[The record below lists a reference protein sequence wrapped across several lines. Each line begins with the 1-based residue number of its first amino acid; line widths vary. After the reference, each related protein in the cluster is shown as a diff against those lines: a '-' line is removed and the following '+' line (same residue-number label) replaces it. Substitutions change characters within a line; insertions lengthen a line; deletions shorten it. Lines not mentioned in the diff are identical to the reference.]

1 MLFKRNKIIFNIH
14 LIIGLIATIPL
25 LIMTLAAPFASYR
38 EEIKSAINEKYI
50 NLAPS
55 EKPNLSLSEI
65 LAKAKSEIKFD
76 TLENVQI
83 GGENKAYSISVTKD
97 KKPLIFFIDPRT
109 GEVISEDW
117 GEKTRMIILSL
128 HRNLGFALLDSK
140 VPANIGKQ
148 IVAISSIIMAL
159 LAISGLILYAPAIK
173 RNLLNSL
180 KIKTNAKGYA
190 CFYNLHTSL
199 GTYVAIL
206 LVVMSLTGLYWSY
219 GWVRNSVNSIF
230 FELKPSQ
237 AQRAMPQRN
246 LIPISDDKFKEIEAA
261 EQIFKDNVTLELKS
275 LTINVPE
282 NNQSTYTINYE
293 TSESQVGKLKLDAS
307 ADKIKENKLVSK
319 SDSIPEAKKAGRKV
333 LSLHTGEMF
342 GEIGQI
348 VFAISCVIAVLL
360 IITGFLMTI
369 KRSKA
374 I

>member
-50 NLAPS
+50 NLTPS

-65 LAKAKSEIKFD
+65 LAKAKNEIKFD

-83 GGENKAYSISVTKD
+83 SGENKAYSISVTKD
-97 KKPLIFFIDPRT
+97 KKLLNFFIDPRT
-109 GEVISEDW
+109 GKVISEDW

-128 HRNLGFALLDSK
+128 HRNLGLALLDSK

-180 KIKTNAKGYA
+180 KIKTNTKGYA

-219 GWVRNSVNSIF
+219 GWVRSGVNSIF

-246 LIPISDDKFKEIEAA
+246 LIPISDEKFKEIETA

-293 TSESQVGKLKLDAS
+293 TSESQVGKLKLDAN
-307 ADKIKENKLVSK
+307 AGKIKENKLVSK
-319 SDSIPEAKKAGRKV
+319 AESIPEAKKAGRKV

-342 GEIGQI
+342 GEVGQI

>member
-65 LAKAKSEIKFD
+65 LAKAKNEIKFD

-97 KKPLIFFIDPRT
+97 KKLLNFFIDPRT

-128 HRNLGFALLDSK
+128 HRNLGLALLDSK

-206 LVVMSLTGLYWSY
+206 LVVMSLSGLYWSY
-219 GWVRNSVNSIF
+219 GWVRSSVNSIF
-230 FELKPSQ
+230 FDLKPSEMKKSAPKQ
-237 AQRAMPQRN
+237 N
-246 LIPISDDKFKEIEAA
+246 LIPISDEKFKEIEAA
-261 EQIFKDNVTLELKS
+261 EQIFKENVTLDLKS

-307 ADKIKENKLVSK
+307 AGKIKENKLVSK
-319 SDSIPEAKKAGRKV
+319 AESIPEAKKAGRKV

-342 GEIGQI
+342 GEVGQI

-369 KRSKA
+369 KRTKA
-374 I
+374 L

>member
-50 NLAPS
+50 NLTPS

-65 LAKAKSEIKFD
+65 LTKAKNEIKFD

-83 GGENKAYSISVTKD
+83 GGKNKAYSISVTKD
-97 KKPLIFFIDPRT
+97 KKPLNFFIDPRN
-109 GEVISEDW
+109 GEVISDDL

-128 HRNLGFALLDSK
+128 HRNLGLALLDSK

-148 IVAISSIIMAL
+148 IVAISSIVMAL

-173 RNLLNSL
+173 RNFLNSL
-180 KIKTNAKGYA
+180 KIKPNTKGYA
-190 CFYNLHTSL
+190 CFFNLHTSL

-219 GWVRNSVNSIF
+219 GWVRSSVNSIF
-230 FELKPSQ
+230 FDLKPSEMKKS
-237 AQRAMPQRN
+237 APKRN
-246 LIPISDDKFKEIEAA
+246 LIPISDEKFKEIESA
-261 EQIFKDNVTLELKS
+261 EQIFKENVTLELKS

-293 TSESQVGKLKLDAS
+293 TAESQVGKLKLDAS
-307 ADKIKENKLVSK
+307 AGKIKENKLVSK
-319 SDSIPEAKKAGRKV
+319 AESIPEAKKAGRKV
-333 LSLHTGEMF
+333 LSVHTGEIF
-342 GEIGQI
+342 GEIGQV
-348 VFAISCVIAVLL
+348 VFAVSCVIAVLL

-374 I
+374 V

>member
-1 MLFKRNKIIFNIH
+1 MFLKRGKIIFNIH
-14 LIIGLIATIPL
+14 LIIGLIAAIPL
-25 LIMTLAAPFASYR
+25 IFMTLSAPFASYR
-38 EEIKSAINEKYI
+38 EEIKSAINKNFI
-50 NLAPS
+50 NLVPS
-55 EKPNLSLSEI
+55 EKENLSLNEL
-65 LAKAKSEIKFD
+65 LAKAKNEIQFD
-76 TLENVQI
+76 TLESLQI
-83 GGENKAYSISVTKD
+83 GGANEAYRISITKD
-97 KKPLIFFIDPRT
+97 KKQLNFFIDPRS

-128 HRNLGFALLDSK
+128 HRNLGLALLDSK

-173 RNLLNSL
+173 RNFLNSL

-219 GWVRNSVNSIF
+219 GWVRNSVNSVF

-246 LIPISDDKFKEIEAA
+246 LIPISDEKFKEIEAA

-282 NNQSTYTINYE
+282 NNQSTYKINYE

-307 ADKIKENKLVSK
+307 AGKIKENKLVSK
-319 SDSIPEAKKAGRKV
+319 AESIPEAKKAGRKV

-342 GEIGQI
+342 GEVGQV

>member
-97 KKPLIFFIDPRT
+97 KKPLNFFIDPRT

-117 GEKTRMIILSL
+117 GEKTRMILLSL
-128 HRNLGFALLDSK
+128 HRNLGLALLDSK

-173 RNLLNSL
+173 RNFLNSL
-180 KIKTNAKGYA
+180 KIKPSAKGYA

-246 LIPISDDKFKEIEAA
+246 LIPISDEKFKEIETA

-307 ADKIKENKLVSK
+307 AGKIKENKLVSK
-319 SDSIPEAKKAGRKV
+319 AESIPEAKKAGRKV
-333 LSLHTGEMF
+333 LGEV
-342 GEIGQI
+342 GQI
-348 VFAISCVIAVLL
+348 VFAISCMIAVLL

>member
-1 MLFKRNKIIFNIH
+1 
-14 LIIGLIATIPL
+14 
-25 LIMTLAAPFASYR
+25 MTLAAPFASYR

-97 KKPLIFFIDPRT
+97 KKLLNFFIDPRS
-109 GEVISEDW
+109 GEMISEDW

-128 HRNLGFALLDSK
+128 HRNLGLALLDSK

-159 LAISGLILYAPAIK
+159 LAK

-219 GWVRNSVNSIF
+219 GWVRNSVNSVF

-246 LIPISDDKFKEIEAA
+246 LIPISDEKFKEIETA

-293 TSESQVGKLKLDAS
+293 TSET
-307 ADKIKENKLVSK
+307 
-319 SDSIPEAKKAGRKV
+319 DSIPEAKKAGRKV

-342 GEIGQI
+342 GEVGQI
-348 VFAISCVIAVLL
+348 IFAISCVIAVLL

-369 KRSKA
+369 KRSKKA